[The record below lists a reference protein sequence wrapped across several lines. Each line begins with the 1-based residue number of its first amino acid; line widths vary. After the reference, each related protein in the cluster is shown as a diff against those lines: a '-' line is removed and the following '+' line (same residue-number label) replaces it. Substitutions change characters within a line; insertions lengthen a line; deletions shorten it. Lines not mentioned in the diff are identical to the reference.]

1 VQEQAQEARPQ
12 RLRGPRAGLPPPSE
26 RNGARNSWAAPASP
40 NAAAAPAGA
49 APAVD
54 VSPVTPAA
62 PAAASAVVA
71 APPCCRCCRSCS
83 RRNAQ
88 GLWQRSGAPGPEA
101 ATRAFENE
109 GPSAESDNDE
119 GYGELLQKREE
130 MKKRRAAQNN
140 YVSNRHGNRGQH
152 RCFRACNFCSQT
164 L

>member
-1 VQEQAQEARPQ
+1 MFLLS
-12 RLRGPRAGLPPPSE
+12 RLQPLLPLLLSLLPPH
-26 RNGARNSWAAPASP
+26 
-40 NAAAAPAGA
+40 
-49 APAVD
+49 
-54 VSPVTPAA
+54 
-62 PAAASAVVA
+62 AVVA
-71 APPCCRCCRSCS
+71 ADPARGGMRKGC
-83 RRNAQ
+83 
-88 GLWQRSGAPGPEA
+88 GSGAALRARKPHSAEVEA